1 MADETPRDD
10 TEPTSSRPLLHVL
23 VNKCADRARTCSR
36 ERNWLGRLAIVV
48 ERVRSASVDELLEVD
63 GSPRPIAQD
72 LIELLHRIGLDEV
85 RERQRVSDLEILTMG
100 ISFTVYS
107 DGENI
112 DRAWPFDIIPRLI
125 DGDEWSVVERGLAQ
139 RLRALNHFIDDIYN
153 DRRIIAD
160 GVFPADLLDDSAN
173 FRPECR
179 GVHPK
184 FGVWAHISGSD
195 LVRSG
200 DGQLYVL
207 EDNLRV
213 PSGVSYVLENR
224 AIAKRTFPELF
235 ERYRIRPVDAYTDEL
250 NRLLASLAPDDRG
263 DPCIAVLTPGIYNS
277 AYFEHSFLAQRM
289 GAELVEGEDLVVG
302 DDDCVYMKTIQGL
315 ERVDVIYRR
324 IDDLFIDPEVFLPDS
339 MLGVPGLMRAW
350 KAGNVG
356 IANAPG
362 AGVADDKVV
371 YAWVPDMVRYYLGE
385 EPLIPNVPTYR
396 CMYDDE
402 RNHVL
407 ANLAELVLKPANESG
422 GYGIVIGNRATAD
435 ELDAAAEAIRSDP
448 RNWVAQPILDLSTAP
463 TLVAEG
469 IEPRH
474 LDLRPFILTGE
485 HSYVTAGGL
494 TRVALTKGS
503 LIVNSSQGGGS
514 KDTWIVDTNQQQTQV
529 QQQTQTQGGVG

>member
-1 MADETPRDD
+1 M
-10 TEPTSSRPLLHVL
+10 
-23 VNKCADRARTCSR
+23 
-36 ERNWLGRLAIVV
+36 LAIGAD
-48 ERVRSASVDELLEVD
+48 RVRSAGVDELLEAD
-63 GSPRPIAQD
+63 GSPRPIARD
-72 LIELLHRIGLDEV
+72 LIELIQRLGIDEV
-85 RERQRVSDLEILTMG
+85 RARQRVSDLEILTMG

-125 DGDEWSVVERGLAQ
+125 DGREWAVVERGLAQ
-139 RLRALNHFIDDIYN
+139 RLRALNRFIDDIYN
-153 DRRIIAD
+153 DQQIIAD
-160 GVFPADLLDDSAN
+160 GVFPADLLEDSAN

-184 FGVWAHISGSD
+184 HGVWAHISGSD
-195 LVRSG
+195 LVRAG

-224 AIAKRTFPELF
+224 GVAKRAFPELF
-235 ERYRIRPVDAYTDEL
+235 ERHRIRPVDVYTDEL
-250 NRLLASLAPDDRG
+250 NKLLSSLTPEGRY
-263 DPCIAVLTPGIYNS
+263 DPTIVVLTPGIYNS

-289 GAELVEGEDLVVG
+289 GAELVEGQDLVVG

-324 IDDLFIDPEVFLPDS
+324 LDDLFIDPEAFLPDS
-339 MLGVPGLMRAW
+339 MLGVAGLMRAW

-362 AGVADDKVV
+362 AGVADDKCV
-371 YAWVPDMVRYYLGE
+371 YAWVPDMVRYYLDE

-402 RNHVL
+402 REHVL
-407 ANLAELVLKPANESG
+407 ANIGDLVLKPANESG
-422 GYGIVIGNRATAD
+422 GYGIVIGNRATAE
-435 ELDAAAEAIRSDP
+435 ELDDAAAAIRADP

-463 TLVAEG
+463 TLVEDG

-485 HSYVTAGGL
+485 RSYVTAGGL

-503 LIVNSSQGGGS
+503 LVVNSSQGGGS
-514 KDTWIVDTNQQQTQV
+514 KDTWIVDSVPASPSTAQSQSQSQQQ
-529 QQQTQTQGGVG
+529 GSH